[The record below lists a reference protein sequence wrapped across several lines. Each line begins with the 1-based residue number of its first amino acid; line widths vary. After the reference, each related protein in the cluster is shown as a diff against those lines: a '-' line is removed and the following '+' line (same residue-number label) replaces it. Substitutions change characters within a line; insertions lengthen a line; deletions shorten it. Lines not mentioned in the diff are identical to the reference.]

1 MSLAAQLAEKNRRR
15 AILALLFFAPG
26 QTLTA
31 RKLRDDLEA
40 VHGQVVTVDKVR
52 ADLLWLAD
60 VDMVKAA
67 GDVCTVTER
76 GKEVVQDRAV
86 MPGEA

>member
-31 RKLRDDLEA
+31 RKLRDELEA

-60 VDMVKAA
+60 VGMLQAA
-67 GDVCTVTER
+67 GDVATVTER